1 MDLYNEFRNE
11 SDYDVR
17 ATDIGLDNFLSDL
30 QDKGFPITGSSLLAS
45 MVSIIEAFVKTT
57 GDDTNTA
64 PMLLKFFLIS
74 HSKLGFYVRYLQGLR
89 SPPLSSRRRLTAYD
103 YETLLRMLNEG
114 MDVLNVLSDHNDAI
128 SRLDVD
134 EIPVDVLL
142 KIAMV
147 APKKLVKALYLKYL
161 AAAYRLAKQMNIDED
176 ALTRPRV
183 PSPRR
188 TTPRPISLT
197 VDTNLTPQRLNF
209 DDM

>member
-17 ATDIGLDNFLSDL
+17 AADIGLDNFLSDL
-30 QDKGFPITGSSLLAS
+30 QDKGFPIAGSSLLAS
-45 MVSIIEAFVKTT
+45 TVSIIEAFVKTT

-64 PMLLKFFLIS
+64 PMLLKLFLIS
-74 HSKLGFYVRYLQGLR
+74 HTKLGNYVRYLQGLR

-103 YETLLRMLNEG
+103 YETLLRMLNDRI
-114 MDVLNVLSDHNDAI
+114 DVSNVLSDHKEAI
-128 SRLDVD
+128 TRLDVD

-142 KIAMV
+142 QIAMV

-176 ALTRPRV
+176 ALTR
-183 PSPRR
+183 SLR
-188 TTPRPISLT
+188 TTSRPTSLT
-197 VDTNLTPQRLNF
+197 VDTNVPSRRLNF